1 MTIDELKKQY
11 DQEWLLIEVDKHNE
25 DWEPLEGRVIFH
37 SPRGDDIYKEML
49 KIKSKNFHLFIDYA
63 GEYPDDVA
71 VLL

>member
-1 MTIDELKKQY
+1 MTIVEIKKQY
-11 DQEWLLIEVDKHNE
+11 DQEWLLIEVDKYNE

-37 SPRGDDIYKEML
+37 SPRGDDLYKEML
-49 KIKSKNFHLFIDYA
+49 KIKGENLQLAIEYG